1 MRIEPKY
8 DYRKLRGRIKEK
20 VGTEGD
26 FAKKINRSQNYL
38 TNVFNGKSY
47 LNQKDISNSAD
58 VLDIPE
64 NEIGIYFFVKEV
76 HENETIAS

>member
-20 VGTEGD
+20 IGTEGD

-47 LNQKDISNSAD
+47 LGQKDITIIAD
-58 VLDIPE
+58 VLDIQG
-64 NEIGIYFFVKEV
+64 NEFGIYFFTKEV
-76 HENETIAS
+76 HENETA